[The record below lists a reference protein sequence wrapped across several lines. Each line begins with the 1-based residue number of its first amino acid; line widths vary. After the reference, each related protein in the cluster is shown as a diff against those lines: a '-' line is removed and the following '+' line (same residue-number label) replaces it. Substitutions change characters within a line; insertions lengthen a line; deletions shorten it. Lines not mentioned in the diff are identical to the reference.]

1 MWNIELL
8 TSPGHTY
15 AAQKGL
21 KAGNNNLGQHK
32 WERFPLQ
39 QATNGATAPPPKKIK
54 KIIMNGFKYFQEIRW
69 QCHPDKVLSSA
80 VAMF

>member
-1 MWNIELL
+1 MWKIELL

-39 QATNGATAPPPKKIK
+39 QATNGATVKNQRLSEGGNPK
-54 KIIMNGFKYFQEIRW
+54 
-69 QCHPDKVLSSA
+69 S
-80 VAMF
+80 